1 MNDIENLVFQLERSG
16 VSNSLLGIIE
26 EGLPNS
32 RDRMKLARL
41 LEREF
46 SEKTLSKSFGESLCI
61 LVDEGLSTLSECL
74 KAIILLAEQEAFK
87 EAPMAKLLGY
97 ISCCVEYQKTH
108 PDSGDLSFLVLEF
121 SKLN

>member
-1 MNDIENLVFQLERSG
+1 MSDIESLAFQLERAG

-26 EGLPNS
+26 EGLPS
-32 RDRMKLARL
+32 SSDRIKLARL

-46 SEKTLSKSFGESLCI
+46 LEKTLVKSFGQSLCL
-61 LVDEGLSTLSECL
+61 LVDEGLSTVSDCL
-74 KAIILLAEQEAFK
+74 KALVLLSEQEAFK
-87 EAPMAKLLGY
+87 DAAMAKLLGY
-97 ISCCVEYQKTH
+97 LSCCVEYQKTH